1 MGRVQWLAKWYL
13 ERESSSAFSWD
24 EVAAGSYRHIH
35 INSRRVYR
43 GRGPQSSQTTTYTRS
58 TFELPCGE
66 LLVEG
71 VLLLWRLPSL
81 VILMAGLGELE
92 PPTSPLS
99 GAFM

>member
-1 MGRVQWLAKWYL
+1 MIKKTRRFQ
-13 ERESSSAFSWD
+13 SD
-24 EVAAGSYRHIH
+24 EGALVRHKA
-35 INSRRVYR
+35 
-43 GRGPQSSQTTTYTRS
+43 TTYTRS

-99 GAFM
+99 GAFMVLYA